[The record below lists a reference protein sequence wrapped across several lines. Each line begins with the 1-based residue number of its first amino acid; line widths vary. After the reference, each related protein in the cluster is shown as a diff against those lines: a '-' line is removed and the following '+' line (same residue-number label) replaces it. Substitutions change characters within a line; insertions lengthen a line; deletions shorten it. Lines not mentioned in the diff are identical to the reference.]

1 MCVISVDELHQLN
14 RDAIVCILKK
24 KGGNMACPSCGRSGQ
39 MYYKCD
45 VCGEPR
51 CSNTKCSG
59 SGTKVGS
66 AVIRGK
72 CKACGKGKYQK
83 L

>member
-1 MCVISVDELHQLN
+1 
-14 RDAIVCILKK
+14 
-24 KGGNMACPSCGRSGQ
+24 MACPSCGRSGQ

-51 CSNTKCSG
+51 CSNPKCSG

-66 AVIRGK
+66 AAIRGK

>member
-1 MCVISVDELHQLN
+1 MDELHQLN
-14 RDAIVCILKK
+14 RDAIVCIFTK
-24 KGGNMACPSCGRSGQ
+24 KGGDMACPSCGKSGVTT
-39 MYYKCD
+39 YKCD
-45 VCGEPR
+45 ACGESR
-51 CSNTKCSG
+51 CSNPKCSG

-66 AVIRGK
+66 AAIRGK